1 MSDSPAARSA
11 SRSAEAWGSGD
22 AYEPYVGRWSRKVA
36 PLFLDWLEVPTGRT
50 WLDVGCGT
58 GALSSVV
65 LERAAPRAVTGID
78 RSESYVSWA
87 RDRVRD
93 PRARFEIGDAEALPV
108 ETESC
113 DVAVSGLVLNFVPE
127 PRRMIAEMMRVV
139 RSHGTVAV
147 YVWDYTG
154 GMEMLRRFWD
164 AAIELDPAAL
174 PLDEGQ
180 RFAICAPEPLDRL
193 FRDAG
198 MTAVE
203 IRPLETRARFAS
215 FDDFWTPFLGGQ
227 GPGAGY
233 LMSLAEAART
243 ELRERVRSRLPM
255 GPDGSFEL
263 GSRAWG
269 ARGAKV

>member
-1 MSDSPAARSA
+1 MSDSRAAHPA
-11 SRSAEAWGSGD
+11 SRPAEAWGSGD

-36 PLFLDWLEVPTGRT
+36 PLFLDWLEVPPGRT

-58 GALSSVV
+58 GALSGAI
-65 LERAAPRAVTGID
+65 LERSAPRAVTGID

-113 DVAVSGLVLNFVPE
+113 DVAVSGLVLNFVPD
-127 PRRMIAEMMRVV
+127 PRRMIAEMMRAV
-139 RSHGTVAV
+139 RSGGTVAV

-164 AAIELDPAAL
+164 AAIELNPSAL
-174 PLDEGQ
+174 PMDEGK
-180 RFAICAPEPLDRL
+180 RFEICAPEPLERL

-198 MTAVE
+198 TRAVE
-203 IRPLETRARFAS
+203 IRALETRARFES

-227 GPGAGY
+227 GPGASY
-233 LMSLAEAART
+233 LMSLDEAART
-243 ELRERVRSRLPM
+243 ELRERVRSRLPF
-255 GPDGSFEL
+255 GTDGSIEL
-263 GSRAWG
+263 SSRAWG
-269 ARGAKV
+269 ARGIDG